1 MADYRASRM
10 PDGPDHSGAPR
21 VVGPDGAEPVLYYA
35 AAFLIIALLA
45 AALGFGG
52 IAGSATMIA
61 RILFLVFVAL
71 AGLSLLARESR
82 VREID

>member
-1 MADYRASRM
+1 MERTT
-10 PDGPDHSGAPR
+10 
-21 VVGPDGAEPVLYYA
+21 VLYYT

-61 RILFLVFVAL
+61 RILFLVFLAL

-82 VREID
+82 ALRLRRQTTD

>member
-1 MADYRASRM
+1 M
-10 PDGPDHSGAPR
+10 PTGRSHLDAP
-21 VVGPDGAEPVLYYA
+21 VPVETTDGADPVLYYT
-35 AAFLIIALLA
+35 AAFVIIALLA

-61 RILFLVFVAL
+61 RVLFLVFLAL

-82 VREID
+82 NLRRQTTD